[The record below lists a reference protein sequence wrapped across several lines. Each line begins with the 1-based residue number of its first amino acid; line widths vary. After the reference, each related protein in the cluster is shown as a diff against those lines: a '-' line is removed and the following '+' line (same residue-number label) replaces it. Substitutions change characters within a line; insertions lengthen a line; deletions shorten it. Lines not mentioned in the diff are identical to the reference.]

1 MLQNIINGFMAIF
14 NLQDI
19 ILMNIGVLAGIIIGA
34 IPGLNANIGIVLALP
49 FTFSMDPIAGIVLL
63 VSIFAGCNFGGSITA
78 ILVRTPGTNSAA
90 ATVLD
95 GAPLAEKGY
104 PRKSLEMA
112 LVASVTGGLLS
123 GAALLFLSPQIAKI
137 GLLFGPPEYFALAI
151 FGLSVIAALSGDSIP
166 KGIISG
172 CLGVLL
178 ATVGVDSITGTMRF
192 IFGNYRLMAGI
203 ALVPVLFGLFA
214 ITRIFEL
221 LNEHGDDERLE
232 KLRAIQ
238 DDKLTAGE
246 VKEQMPNMCISSVI
260 GIAIGAVPGA
270 GTAIASFLS
279 YNEAKN
285 RSKHPELFG
294 TGCLEGIAAPE
305 AANNGASAAT
315 LIPLI
320 TLGIPGGAVAATL
333 LGAFMM
339 HGLVPGPTMFTEQS
353 TIIYA
358 IMIGTLVCNIFMLL
372 QGKFLMPLFK
382 NVSKIPGSLMTAF
395 IIIMI
400 MAGGFAY
407 ANNTFAL
414 TIIIITG
421 FIAYFIN
428 KIGITGVPLLLG
440 LILGPIFERNFRN
453 ALSMSDGSFSIFV
466 KRPISLAF
474 IVLAVVLIVSLRKKL
489 KKG

>member
-1 MLQNIINGFMAIF
+1 M
-14 NLQDI
+14 
-19 ILMNIGVLAGIIIGA
+19 
-34 IPGLNANIGIVLALP
+34 
-49 FTFSMDPIAGIVLL
+49 
-63 VSIFAGCNFGGSITA
+63 
-78 ILVRTPGTNSAA
+78 
-90 ATVLD
+90 
-95 GAPLAEKGY
+95 
-104 PRKSLEMA
+104 
-112 LVASVTGGLLS
+112 
-123 GAALLFLSPQIAKI
+123 
-137 GLLFGPPEYFALAI
+137 
-151 FGLSVIAALSGDSIP
+151 
-166 KGIISG
+166 
-172 CLGVLL
+172 
-178 ATVGVDSITGTMRF
+178 
-192 IFGNYRLMAGI
+192 
-203 ALVPVLFGLFA
+203 
-214 ITRIFEL
+214 
-221 LNEHGDDERLE
+221 
-232 KLRAIQ
+232 
-238 DDKLTAGE
+238 
-246 VKEQMPNMCISSVI
+246 
-260 GIAIGAVPGA
+260 
-270 GTAIASFLS
+270 
-279 YNEAKN
+279 
-285 RSKHPELFG
+285 
-294 TGCLEGIAAPE
+294 
-305 AANNGASAAT
+305 
-315 LIPLI
+315 
-320 TLGIPGGAVAATL
+320 AATL